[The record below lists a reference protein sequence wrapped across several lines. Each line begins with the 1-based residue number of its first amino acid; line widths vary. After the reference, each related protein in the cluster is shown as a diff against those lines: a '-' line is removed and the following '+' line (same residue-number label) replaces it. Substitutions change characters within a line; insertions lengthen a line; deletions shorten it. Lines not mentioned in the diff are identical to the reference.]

1 MAALNASISLQER
14 IMVVSQATSNPML
27 GMQFLAQAKLSS
39 FTEMSTEQIANVD
52 KQLAEIT
59 AAAGVVSL

>member
-1 MAALNASISLQER
+1 
-14 IMVVSQATSNPML
+14 MVVSQATSNPML